1 MKNNVKLLRDLL
13 LCIQL
18 LKRSLSE
25 KDLREPYRTRI
36 EFVVKKLEQVY
47 DLLTGEE

>member
-25 KDLREPYRTRI
+25 NLKEPHKVRI
-36 EFVVKKLEQVY
+36 EFVVKELEHW
-47 DLLTGEE
+47 